1 MAGFVPSRTWR
12 TSPGI
17 RKSLPTCLANEG
29 MLFDAPEDP
38 AGLSRKVAVNICTIR
53 VKSGK
58 LRAMS
63 GFGGSGSYQRPTQGR
78 RVDSFHRFSRLTI
91 GVTLVLTT
99 AIAGILA
106 VYDTAAAKGFL
117 LGGLAGA
124 AGFWLMANR
133 ARTMGSIAPEELPY
147 RIYRWAFVR
156 IALYAGFLALAY
168 RVDGREYH
176 GLIGAVFGLLIVR
189 VVLTGLGL
197 TMGRVKTEN
206 KTNFG

>member
-1 MAGFVPSRTWR
+1 
-12 TSPGI
+12 
-17 RKSLPTCLANEG
+17 
-29 MLFDAPEDP
+29 MLVDTPEDP
-38 AGLSRKVAVNICTIR
+38 AGLTRKVAVNICTIT

-99 AIAGILA
+99 AVAGFLA
-106 VYDTAAAKGFL
+106 LYDAAAAKGFL

-176 GLIGAVFGLLIVR
+176 GLIAAVFGLLMIR

-197 TMGRVKTEN
+197 TMGRMRIEN
-206 KTNFG
+206 KTNSG